1 MSVNGLKP
9 WKPVVLL
16 ARRLIPLLAV
26 TALLCGCWDRTE
38 IEDRAIVLGISIDKA
53 PPEDES
59 EEEAITHYVRGLGPP
74 ASDLIRVGVQIALP
88 GRIPLGP
95 GESGGGGGGNDPQ
108 KTVWVLDVVGHSVND
123 ALMNMQQEL
132 SAKLFFGHLRVIV
145 VSEEMARFGLENV
158 DDYFHRNSEVRRM
171 AWMMVAKGEALS
183 LMKASPKLER
193 VPSLYLMTT
202 LDEGIRMGKF
212 PQDYIGL
219 FWSRKSKL
227 GQEGFLPYVELKKNQ
242 SLQTQGL
249 ALFQDSRM
257 VGATMPLDIAVYMAL
272 KGNNPGGY
280 SAFVKIRNTEVMT
293 HVTHREAKTSFKIR
307 DGKPFFKFKVSFEL
321 NLEEKINNELNIQ
334 DPSVIREIEESQK
347 KGAKKLIESFM
358 RKTQSL
364 GSDVLGLGEYVRA
377 KAPGYWNRNVGTKER
392 WQRMYKDIAYE
403 IDIDMKIRRIGM
415 KAE

>member
-1 MSVNGLKP
+1 MIDNALRPLKRASRLASRLCP
-9 WKPVVLL
+9 TLL
-16 ARRLIPLLAV
+16 AA
-26 TALLCGCWDRTE
+26 ALLCGCWDRTE

-53 PPEDES
+53 SPEAES
-59 EEEAITHYVRGLGPP
+59 EEEPVSHYVKGLGPP
-74 ASDLIRVGVQIALP
+74 ASDLIRVGVQLALP

-95 GESGGGGGGNDPQ
+95 GETGGGGGGNDPQ

-123 ALMNMQQEL
+123 ALMNLQQEL

-145 VSEEMARFGLENV
+145 ISEEMARFGLENV
-158 DDYFHRNSEVRRM
+158 NDYFHRNSEVRRM
-171 AWMMVAKGEALS
+171 AWMMVAKGEALA

-212 PQDYIGL
+212 PQDYIGI

-227 GQEGFLPYVELKKNQ
+227 GQEGFLPYVELRKNQ
-242 SLQTQGL
+242 TLQIQGL
-249 ALFQDSRM
+249 ALFQGSRM

-280 SAFVKIRNTEVMT
+280 SAFVKVKGTEVMT
-293 HVTHREAKTSFKIR
+293 HVTHREAKTTFEIR
-307 DGKPFFKFKVSFEL
+307 DGKPYFKFNTAFEL

-334 DPSVIREIEESQK
+334 DPSVIRDIEESQS
-347 KGAKKLIESFM
+347 KGAVKLITSFLE
-358 RKTQSL
+358 KTQAL

-377 KAPGYWNRNVGTKER
+377 KAPDYWNRNVRTKER
-392 WQRMYKDIAYE
+392 WQRMYKEIEYE
-403 IDIDMKIRRIGM
+403 IHIEMKIRRIGM

>member
-1 MSVNGLKP
+1 MDDNAPPLKRAAR
-9 WKPVVLL
+9 L
-16 ARRLIPLLAV
+16 AARLCPPLLAA
-26 TALLCGCWDRTE
+26 ALLCGCWDRTE
-38 IEDRAIVLGISIDKA
+38 IEDRAIVLGVSIDKA
-53 PPEDES
+53 RPEEES
-59 EEEAITHYVRGLGPP
+59 EEEPVTHYVKGLGPP
-74 ASDLIRVGVQIALP
+74 ASDLVRLGVQIALP

-95 GESGGGGGGNDPQ
+95 GESGGGSGGNDPQ

-123 ALMNMQQEL
+123 ALMNLQQEL

-145 VSEEMARFGLENV
+145 ISEEMARFGLENV
-158 DDYFHRNSEVRRM
+158 NDYFHRNPEVRRM
-171 AWMMVAKGEALS
+171 AWMMVAKGEALA

-212 PQDYIGL
+212 PQDYIGI

-242 SLQTQGL
+242 TLQTQGL
-249 ALFQDSRM
+249 ALFQGSRM

-280 SAFVKIRNTEVMT
+280 SAFVKVRGTEVMT
-293 HVTHREAKTSFKIR
+293 HVTHRESKTTFEIR
-307 DGKPFFKFKVSFEL
+307 NGKPYFKFKAAFEL

-347 KGAKKLIESFM
+347 KGAVKLIESFLE
-358 RKTQSL
+358 KTQVL

-377 KAPGYWNRNVGTKER
+377 KAPGYWNRNVRTKES
-392 WQRMYKDIAYE
+392 WQRMYKEIEYE
-403 IDIDMKIRRIGM
+403 VHIDMKIRRIGM